1 MSANFSSKHL
11 ICTWWILLWI
21 CTRVC
26 WTRSLR
32 RSMLKVPTG
41 CLAHRYV
48 YVIITRCTCLAW
60 SKFRIAAIKS
70 FILYVM
76 LCYLTSFGYLR
87 LLDAAVDTVRLNFGF
102 QSDWCWIHC
111 TYLGKVRVT
120 ECIVTR
126 WSTRLTWSACLLC
139 PDKETC

>member
-1 MSANFSSKHL
+1 
-11 ICTWWILLWI
+11 
-21 CTRVC
+21 
-26 WTRSLR
+26 
-32 RSMLKVPTG
+32 MLKVPTG

-87 LLDAAVDTVRLNFGF
+87 LLDAAVYTVRLNFGF

-111 TYLGKVRVT
+111 TYLGNVRVT

-126 WSTRLTWSACLLC
+126 WSTRLTWSACTECVFIWHEVLRGITTSPEGILVYVRGTLRSMLLVL
-139 PDKETC
+139 TYTLSW